1 MRKETLQE
9 LSAMVKEIWRAIV
22 SIEAALIVIADDL
35 DDEAEEVKE

>member
-9 LSAMVKEIWRAIV
+9 LSEMVKVLRKSVA

-35 DDEAEEVKE
+35 EDEAEEVKE